1 LTGFARSPSQAPRAH
16 EAESAPHTGTWSR
29 VEREFEPEPEFPDA
43 EPVLLSAEPVR
54 HQLPLLL
61 DGDDLSGKLSRLR
74 EQVQR
79 LQARPAV
86 VRERAPLI
94 RTEPDPTFL
103 HVRTSAPAPHHGA
116 ADLPGEVRETSL
128 GTLRSVLTCFPE
140 DHCHGSVGVVTAL
153 DASAADVSVLALDP
167 SLANIDFSRALY
179 IDTET
184 TGLAGG
190 SGTIPFL
197 IGMAWFEGREL
208 RVEQLLLERPGL
220 EAPMLTCLAERLR
233 ASTAV
238 ISFNGKSFDWPLLRT
253 RFILQRVPAPTVPAH
268 LDLLHCSRRVYK
280 RRLGSVRL
288 VHLEEQIL
296 GFTRV
301 DDIPGELIPETYLG
315 FVRGRVPGSALAP
328 IIEHNRND
336 LVALAAILGE
346 LTSRFR
352 GERPRQDAR
361 DQLGFAGVAARG
373 SDHARAM
380 SFAQGAADAD
390 LLGELA
396 PEAHFLTGELC
407 LKAGDVEA
415 AERAFLRSIEAA
427 CGLAN
432 RAGRAHLALAKLYE
446 HRLKRFDTALLHA
459 RGAIA
464 HEGPD
469 AAARRVARLSRKCAS
484 EFGVL
489 SEAG

>member
-1 LTGFARSPSQAPRAH
+1 
-16 EAESAPHTGTWSR
+16 
-29 VEREFEPEPEFPDA
+29 
-43 EPVLLSAEPVR
+43 
-54 HQLPLLL
+54 
-61 DGDDLSGKLSRLR
+61 
-74 EQVQR
+74 
-79 LQARPAV
+79 
-86 VRERAPLI
+86 
-94 RTEPDPTFL
+94 
-103 HVRTSAPAPHHGA
+103 
-116 ADLPGEVRETSL
+116 
-128 GTLRSVLTCFPE
+128 VLTCYPE
-140 DHCHGSVGVVTAL
+140 DHRHGSIGVVSAL
-153 DASAADVSVLALDP
+153 SASAADLAVLALDP
-167 SLANIDFSRALY
+167 SLATIDFSRALY

-220 EAPMLTCLAERLR
+220 ETPMLNCLAERLR
-233 ASTAV
+233 DSSVV

-253 RFILQRVPAPTVPAH
+253 RFILQRVPAPILPAH

-288 VHLEEQIL
+288 IHLEEQVL

-315 FVRGRVPGSALAP
+315 FVRGRVPASALAP
-328 IIEHNRND
+328 IVEHNRND

-352 GERPRQDAR
+352 GEHPHQDAR

-373 SDHARAM
+373 DDHARAL

-390 LLGELA
+390 LRGELA

-407 LKAGDVEA
+407 LKAGDLAA
-415 AERAFLRSIEAA
+415 AERAFLLSVESAGLGSRVEARA
-427 CGLAN
+427 GSGLAGPASLA
-432 RAGRAHLALAKLYE
+432 RGSAARAHLALAKLYE
-446 HRLKRFDTALLHA
+446 HRLKRYDAALRHA
-459 RGAIA
+459 HSATSYEGA
-464 HEGPD
+464 D
-469 AAARRVARLSRKCAS
+469 AAARRVIRLTRKCAS
-484 EFGVL
+484 LFGVL